1 MENKKIPRTE
11 RILSVYHLFM
21 HCQEVSCKEI
31 TDLMPSVSSKTIF
44 RDIKLLRDAGVL
56 RTKYSKKVQ
65 AFIPL
70 NVGNI
75 ANPVYPEKKRQ
86 QIFLKKIR
94 RLCILMNEMTAGL
107 DGFCDE
113 KPLHMELHK
122 KLFPKVSQRTR
133 QRDFKVLGNIGYS
146 VRRFEQDFDDENA
159 EDGFVWKWVY
169 SFECPGTYCLNTF
182 TEKGW

>member
-21 HCQEVSCKEI
+21 NCREVSYKEI

-44 RDIKLLRDAGVL
+44 RDIGLLRDAGVL
-56 RTKYSKKVQ
+56 KTKYSKKAQ

-70 NVGNI
+70 EVGNI
-75 ANPVYPEKKRQ
+75 TEPNYPEKKRQ
-86 QIFLKKIR
+86 QVFMKKIR
-94 RLCILMNEMTAGL
+94 RLCIIMKEMTAEL

-122 KLFPKVSQRTR
+122 KLFPRLSQRTR

-146 VRRFEQDFDDENA
+146 VRHFEQDLDDENA

-169 SFECPGTYCLNTF
+169 SFECPETYYLNTF
-182 TEKGW
+182 TKMDW